1 MGALRHRKN
10 GLFAV
15 AAAVLATVAVT
26 ACEPRDDSELS
37 AIGVAVTT
45 DRVST
50 RALEKGGI
58 DVRWMTCNADVKGKH
73 TSGPSASRDAKA
85 SVNCRG
91 KTRDDRDIKIT
102 GVVTYE
108 RKNLCVRGD
117 LTAKVDGNRVFQA
130 NVIGDCNARK
140 TGYPKPSRAT
150 THPWDRRTDRPAD
163 RHPDQHT
170 TPVGK

>member
-1 MGALRHRKN
+1 MGALRHQRN

-15 AAAVLATVAVT
+15 VAVALATVALA
-26 ACEPRDDSELS
+26 ACEPRDDTALN

-58 DVRWMTCNADVKGKH
+58 DVRWMTCNAEVKGKH
-73 TSGPSASRDAKA
+73 TSGPSRDAKA
-85 SVNCRG
+85 SVDCRG
-91 KTRDDRDIKIT
+91 RTNDDRGIRVT
-102 GVVTYE
+102 GTVTFE

-117 LTAKVDGNRVFQA
+117 LTAKVDGHQVFQA

-140 TGYPKPSRAT
+140 TGHPSPSRST
-150 THPWDRRTDRPAD
+150 THPWDRRTTEGA
-163 RHPDQHT
+163 
-170 TPVGK
+170 GK